1 MQPIDCRRPSR
12 RAVVTLAASFAL
24 GLALPV
30 EAAPS
35 RKLFVIGR
43 SKNKNVVHY
52 DVKLTKS
59 GPLNLDDPIDA
70 YWVMRAED
78 GRREELTFLEVRLA
92 YGFSIES
99 KVSDNGFLMRLAA
112 CDRRLTVRRSGTQYQ
127 AELSIAG
134 EQAILNKIFV
144 QAADD
149 DVMPRVVHIDVQG
162 TAIASGK
169 VLRERLRP

>member
-12 RAVVTLAASFAL
+12 RAAVTLAASFAL
-24 GLALPV
+24 GLALPA

-59 GPLNLDDPIDA
+59 GTLNLEDPIDA

-99 KVSDNGFLMRLAA
+99 KVSEGGFLIRLAA
-112 CDRRLTVRRSGTQYQ
+112 CDRRLAVRNIADQHQ

-134 EQAILNKIFV
+134 EQAILKRIFV
-144 QAADD
+144 QATDD
-149 DVMPRVVHIDVQG
+149 AVVPRVVHVDVQG
-162 TAIASGK
+162 TSIASGK
-169 VLRERLRP
+169 ALRERLRP